1 MAHADLAPTGC
12 DAFDRGRALLAE
24 GRDDEAL
31 DSFDLAVLETGDP
44 HLRSAAA
51 AALARL
57 LLDQGRHREAR
68 IWAQAVRRDVVG
80 SALAD
85 VLESSALVQ
94 AGDCTAAL
102 ALLVTIDPAAP
113 VGDGYTEVPASLIRL
128 LRGHALYTLGRFDE
142 ATDEVV
148 AAFGADPFTP
158 DVWAAFASLCAETDF
173 DPGPV
178 VGIVSEERVTEI
190 LAWLDRGPA
199 DGIDRIAE
207 ALWARFP
214 GNRPLLA
221 FAASFAPYLELDRAL
236 EWSARLREAGA
247 DDHCPLLTVARAAGA
262 PPVDRARAGV
272 VAWATFGD
280 ERAVPLVEAA
290 AADVPEADLGP
301 LVHEVLL
308 AAPQLAPAFVVAA
321 ATTGPR
327 CVALAVA
334 VYRAG
339 AVEESLA
346 LLARGLG
353 AIDPGAPDD
362 AEAVAQLLPADI
374 AEAFAAEADAR
385 DAGEVATFLRSLE
398 GSTSGSTGNG

>member
-24 GRDDEAL
+24 GREDDAL
-31 DSFDLAVLETGDP
+31 DAFDLAVLETPDP
-44 HLRSAAA
+44 RIRGAAA

-57 LLDQGRHREAR
+57 LLEQGRHREAR
-68 IWAQAVRRDVVG
+68 VWAQAVRRDVVG

-85 VLESSALVQ
+85 VLEASALVQ
-94 AGDCTAAL
+94 AGDSTAAL
-102 ALLVTIDPAAP
+102 ALLATVDPGSP
-113 VGDGYTEVPASLIRL
+113 VGDGFTEIPASLIRL
-128 LRGHALYTLGRFDE
+128 IRGHALYVLGRFQE

-148 AAFGADPFTP
+148 AAFGADPFLP
-158 DVWAAFASLCAETDF
+158 DVWAAFAALCAETDF

-178 VGIVSEERVTEI
+178 VATVPEDRVTEV
-190 LAWLDRGPA
+190 LGWLDHAPA

-214 GNRPLLA
+214 GQRSLLA
-221 FAASFAPYLELDRAL
+221 FASAFAPYLELSRAL

-247 DDHCPLLTVARAAGA
+247 DDHCPLLTVAAATAA
-262 PPVDRARAGV
+262 PPLDRARAGV

-280 ERAVPLVEAA
+280 ERAVPYIEGA
-290 AADVPEADLGP
+290 AADIPEADLGP
-301 LVHEVLL
+301 IVHEVLL
-308 AAPQLAPAFVVAA
+308 AAPQLAPGFVVAA

-334 VYRAG
+334 AYREG
-339 AVEESLA
+339 AAEESLA

-353 AIDPGAPDD
+353 AINPGGPEDIALI
-362 AEAVAQLLPADI
+362 AALIPADV
-374 AEAFAAEADAR
+374 AEAFAVEADAR
-385 DAGEVATFLRSLE
+385 DAGDVAEFLRALA
-398 GSTSGSTGNG
+398 TSG

>member
-24 GRDDEAL
+24 GREDDAL
-31 DSFDLAVLETGDP
+31 DAFDLAVLETPDP
-44 HLRSAAA
+44 RIRAAAA

-57 LLDQGRHREAR
+57 LLEQGRHREAR
-68 IWAQAVRRDVVG
+68 VWAQAVRRDVVG

-85 VLESSALVQ
+85 VLEASALVQ
-94 AGDCTAAL
+94 AGDSTAAL
-102 ALLVTIDPAAP
+102 ALLATVDPGSP
-113 VGDGYTEVPASLIRL
+113 VGDGFTEIPASLIRL
-128 LRGHALYTLGRFDE
+128 VRGHALYVLGRFQE

-148 AAFGADPFTP
+148 AAFRADPFLP
-158 DVWAAFASLCAETDF
+158 DVWAAFAALCAETDF

-178 VGIVSEERVTEI
+178 VTTVPEDRVTEV
-190 LAWLDRGPA
+190 LGWLDHAPA

-214 GNRPLLA
+214 GQRSLLA
-221 FAASFAPYLELDRAL
+221 FASAFAPYLELSRAL
-236 EWSARLREAGA
+236 EWSARLREVGA
-247 DDHCPLLTVARAAGA
+247 DDHCPLLTVAAATAA
-262 PPVDRARAGV
+262 PPLDRARAGV

-280 ERAVPLVEAA
+280 DRAVPYIEAA
-290 AADVPEADLGP
+290 AADIPEADLGP
-301 LVHEVLL
+301 IVHEVLL

-334 VYRAG
+334 AYREG
-339 AVEESLA
+339 AVDESLA

-353 AIDPGAPDD
+353 AVDPDAPDD
-362 AEAVAQLLPADI
+362 AALVAQLIPADV
-374 AEAFAAEADAR
+374 AEAFAVEADAR
-385 DAGEVATFLRSLE
+385 DAGEVADFLRTVAASAA
-398 GSTSGSTGNG
+398 GD